1 LELPSDLW
9 LDQPDA
15 HEQIDRLGSDGQLA
29 DGEATSLHTFVDEG
43 YLKFT
48 IDLDERASAEFEADV
63 ARVWRERP
71 ADLAVSPPGPE
82 SPVSFRDYDGPS
94 RPRGYRIPDLHS
106 HSESALD
113 LYLHPKAFRLVELI
127 YGEPALAF
135 QSLYFEHGSQQTLHR
150 DPMFVHTDPESHLL
164 ASWIALEDVTIE
176 NGPLVYVPK
185 SHRLPWF
192 EFSPG
197 SIAAGRDAPP
207 EKQREFAQWTHDAM
221 EARGLETTPFCC
233 RRGDAFL
240 WHAGLLHGGARI
252 LDPALTRRSLIVHYS
267 TAANYRSR
275 TSRMRIRA
283 GNSWRRVPSTT
294 ERVITRAGGR
304 GLDNPQRR

>member
-15 HEQIDRLGSDGQLA
+15 HERIDRLASDGRLA
-29 DGEATSLHTFVDEG
+29 DDEATDLHTFVDEG

-48 IDLDERASAEFEADV
+48 IDLDEGASAEFEADV

-106 HSESALD
+106 HSETALD

-127 YGEPALAF
+127 FGEPALAF

-150 DPMFVHTDPESHLL
+150 DPMFVHADPALHLL
-164 ASWIALEDVTIE
+164 ASWVALEDVTTE
-176 NGPLVYVPK
+176 SGPLVYVPK

-197 SIAAGRDAPP
+197 SIVAGRDAPR
-207 EKQREFAQWTHDAM
+207 EKQREFAQWTQDAM
-221 EARGLETTPFCC
+221 QAQRLEATPFCC

-240 WHAGLLHGGARI
+240 WHPGLLHGGARI
-252 LDPALTRRSLIVHYS
+252 LDPTLTRRSLVTHYS

-283 GNSWRRVPSTT
+283 GDGWRRVPSTT
-294 ERVITRAGGR
+294 ERVITRAGR
-304 GLDNPQRR
+304 KGLDNPQRR